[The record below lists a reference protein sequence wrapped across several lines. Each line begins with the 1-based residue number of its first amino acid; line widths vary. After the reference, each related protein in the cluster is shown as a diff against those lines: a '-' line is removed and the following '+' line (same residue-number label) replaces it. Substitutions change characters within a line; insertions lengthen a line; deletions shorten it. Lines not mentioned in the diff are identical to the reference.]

1 MRGAAGLV
9 RVSDWARQM
18 RTEMREP
25 ICLKYREGL
34 VRASDWAR
42 LH

>member
-1 MRGAAGLV
+1 MPVLKGELFNENR
-9 RVSDWARQM
+9 
-18 RTEMREP
+18 MREP

-42 LH
+42 LHKE